1 MVQVR
6 TATLLFRLLQ
16 TSKSSSARSLKCMFS
31 RQRCPAAPPLCAQ
44 LGTTQVLHFASPP
57 PRLEAHLL
65 DDSWQTSQAD
75 NVRQITVGNSTDAL
89 VRVAPRHWR
98 TCHVRP
104 QFPRPHENS
113 MQWSIGADDA
123 LSSSATRRGLATS
136 ADGLCSIARPPLTAR
151 CAGGI
156 M

>member
-1 MVQVR
+1 MELKVHVFKAAVPCSAPFVCAAR
-6 TATLLFRLLQ
+6 HHTGAAFRLAL
-16 TSKSSSARSLKCMFS
+16 
-31 RQRCPAAPPLCAQ
+31 
-44 LGTTQVLHFASPP
+44 

-65 DDSWQTSQAD
+65 DDSWQTFQAD

-98 TCHVRP
+98 TCHVGP

-123 LSSSATRRGLATS
+123 LSSSATRRDLATS
-136 ADGLCSIARPPLTAR
+136 DSTSSSATLNRP
-151 CAGGI
+151 GI
-156 M
+156 YRWSVLWETTPSRAT